1 MIEWY
6 LTPPGQVPEG
16 LGLLELSSRG
26 ARLLQRG
33 DAVGAIRDGFAAIRQ
48 VQAREQDYQRAVG
61 LLRSAFLALR
71 RPREALA
78 LDWYSGDCSAGLAL
92 ELGVPPADHA
102 RTLLSEAE
110 RTGDRALALA
120 AGRLL
125 EQAGRL
131 VRAAI
136 AYEKA
141 REFPKARAL
150 WARLSSLIPRGDRPE
165 DLYAAGLAE
174 FNVLRVSRLLG
185 DEPRARLAV
194 SASCHLLEEA
204 ADRFESTGNRESAFY
219 CYKVIGALGAETQ
232 IFEHVLAGAVNVL
245 RILSEDHLR
254 QYALSTYEET
264 IELADRRGETLA
276 AATLCHEMAAYARKQ
291 GETTLAERAMVK
303 EAELFQR
310 AAETFVRR
318 KAPVAMAEN
327 ALLSAILVLAE
338 LGQYSRVLGAYERLA
353 ALPLEEPRR
362 LHYQRAARRYVGARD
377 ERLSPVTNEGPRET
391 SAFPD
396 VWHVDLLEWEGRGS
410 AAEATADVLLERHGA
425 PPSGAQGAER
435 ERGRAAGTYRFGEIT
450 RRRAL
455 VARLV
460 ALSFEEPSAA
470 ASADGDAAES
480 LPDGRGALV
489 LLEMLA
495 PLELYGMLSCLETL
509 ALAREAEVRAAALRT
524 LGRFTFKRSLKALRL
539 GTEDPAPT
547 VAREAIRA
555 IENVRVAV
563 AFDPLARL
571 YRDSPV
577 PEARRAALRALGRIE
592 LLEAAELVLE
602 VLAYGSSADK
612 QVVKETLKQGRAR
625 VFTEA
630 ARSTLADPT
639 APGHADVREI
649 VDARR

>member
-1 MIEWY
+1 MIDWY
-6 LTPPGQVPEG
+6 TTLPVHAQEG

-26 ARLLQRG
+26 ARLLQQG
-33 DAVGAIRDGFAAIRQ
+33 DTLGAIRDGFAALRQ
-48 VQAREQDYQRAVG
+48 VQAREQDYQRAIG
-61 LLRSAFLALR
+61 LLRSAFLTLR

-78 LDWYSGDCSAGLAL
+78 LDWYSGDGSAGLGL

-102 RTLLSEAE
+102 RTLLGEAE
-110 RTGDRALALA
+110 RSGDRGLALA

-141 REFPKARAL
+141 QEFPKARAL
-150 WARLSSLIPRGDRPE
+150 WARLSSLIPRGERAE

-185 DEPRARLAV
+185 DAPRARLAV
-194 SASCHLLEEA
+194 TASCHLLEEA

-219 CYKVIGALGAETQ
+219 CYKVIGALGEETQ

-291 GETTLAERAMVK
+291 GEPVLAERAMVK

-353 ALPLEEPRR
+353 SLPLEETRR
-362 LHYQRAARRYVGARD
+362 LHYQQAARRYVGARD
-377 ERLSPVTNEGPRET
+377 ERLAPATQEGPRDT
-391 SAFPD
+391 SPFPA
-396 VWHVDLLEWEGRGS
+396 VWHVDLLEWESRGS
-410 AAEATADVLLERHGA
+410 PAEATADVLLERHA
-425 PPSGAQGAER
+425 SPASSGPTASSDR
-435 ERGRAAGTYRFGEIT
+435 SRGGGGYRFGEIT

-460 ALSFEEPSAA
+460 ALSFEEAAGSGENEGAA
-470 ASADGDAAES
+470 ADTAATK
-480 LPDGRGALV
+480 RGALV

-495 PLELYGMLSCLETL
+495 PLELYGMLSGLESL
-509 ALAREAEVRAAALRT
+509 ALSRDAEVRAAALRT

-547 VAREAIRA
+547 VAQEALRA

-577 PEARRAALRALGRIE
+577 PEARHAALRALARIE

-602 VLAYGSSADK
+602 VLAYGTSADK

-625 VFTEA
+625 VFAEA
-630 ARSTLADPT
+630 ARSTLADPA
-639 APGHADVREI
+639 APGHDDVREI
-649 VDARR
+649 LAVRR